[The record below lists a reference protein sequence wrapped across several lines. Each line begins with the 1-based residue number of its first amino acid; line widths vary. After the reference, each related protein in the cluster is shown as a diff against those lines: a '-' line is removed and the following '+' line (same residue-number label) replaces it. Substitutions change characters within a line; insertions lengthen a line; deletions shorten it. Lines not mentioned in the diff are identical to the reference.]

1 MAEEEEVEVPSL
13 KGEPARNES
22 FGLFFFCI
30 LVICCHIWTYRD
42 PCASRLLP
50 WGFILGETP
59 HLETMLS
66 YYWTPWHSRWCTP
79 VIKASGD
86 GGKKIRS

>member
-50 WGFILGETP
+50 WGFVLGETP
-59 HLETMLS
+59 HFRN
-66 YYWTPWHSRWCTP
+66 HA
-79 VIKASGD
+79 VILLDTLAFSLVHTCN
-86 GGKKIRS
+86 